1 MRWDLRRAY
10 LEGLDQ
16 DESVPFR
23 MEEGQQGPGFLG
35 MPGGPKI
42 RENVDAGVEVID
54 LSAMRAELEAARQ
67 AKGGDG

>member
-16 DESVPFR
+16 DESVPFH
-23 MEEGQQGPGFLG
+23 MEQSEVPMAGQ
-35 MPGGPKI
+35 PGGFRI

-54 LSAMRAELEAARQ
+54 LTALRAELEAGRR
-67 AKGGDG
+67 GGA

>member
-16 DESVPFR
+16 DESVPFH
-23 MEEGQQGPGFLG
+23 MEVSEMPMLAGA
-35 MPGGPKI
+35 PGGFRV

-54 LSAMRAELEAARQ
+54 LTALRAELEAGRR
-67 AKGGDG
+67 KGGDG

>member
-16 DESVPFR
+16 DESVPFA
-23 MEEGQQGPGFLG
+23 MQQSEMPMAGL
-35 MPGGPKI
+35 PGGFRV

-54 LSAMRAELEAARQ
+54 LSAMRAELEAGRRQ
-67 AKGGDG
+67 KGGG